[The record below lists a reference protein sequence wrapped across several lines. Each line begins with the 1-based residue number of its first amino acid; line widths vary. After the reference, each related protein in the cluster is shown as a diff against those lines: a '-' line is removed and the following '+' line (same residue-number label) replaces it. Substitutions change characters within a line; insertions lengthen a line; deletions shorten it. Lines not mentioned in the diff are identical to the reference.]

1 MVAMLLPLFA
11 RLDRLAQRFET
22 AATARP
28 AITLLAMGLLA
39 LAAAAGLT
47 QMRFAND
54 YRVFFS
60 PQDPARVAQEQLES
74 TFVAGDTV
82 NIVVHRQKRDLFN
95 PADLAMIADAAAQL
109 ALLPHVRRVDS
120 LASYQTSKAE
130 ADALIVAPLLPV
142 VALSQAQASAIEHA
156 ALADPAV
163 VNRLIAADG
172 KTAQLIATVAL
183 PENDAAALDA
193 IANATA
199 ALKTRLQRTYPTV
212 HVSTTGVVLLS
223 HSFYDIT
230 KTDMMKLIP
239 IMSVILLVAIA
250 AFFRSWSAAFAALLT
265 LGLSV
270 LATMGIG
277 GWLGFTLSPASG
289 QVPVIILTIATAEAI
304 HLIGV
309 MKGQQRQGL
318 AMRDAARASVRANH
332 LPIFLT
338 TLTDVLGFLC
348 FNFSDTP
355 PFRDLGNL
363 ASIGALVA
371 YGFSVLFLPA
381 LLCVLPVKANTDY
394 AEKDTQFARVA
405 AWCMEHRGK
414 VLVAFTVVTIGL
426 AAQMPKLAIKDNFI
440 EWLAPQQAFRVDAE
454 FINER
459 LPGLYAM
466 QFALPAA
473 GLDGV
478 SDPAY
483 LQQVDQFSDW
493 LKLQPQ
499 VHHVW
504 SITELMKRLNRNMH
518 NDLPNMYILPESRA
532 LAAQYLLL
540 YEMSLEP
547 GADLTNQISLDKS
560 SSRMV
565 VALKNV
571 SSAEMM
577 LLKQRAED
585 WLKQNTPTLQ
595 TPATGTA
602 LMFASLTQNNTKSM
616 IGGTLAS
623 FVMIALT
630 LTVALRS
637 ARLGLA
643 SLLPSI
649 APSLMAFGLWYF
661 LVGHIG
667 LYAAFVVSCAL
678 GLVVDATTHFMLD
691 YHRAARKLGHY
702 GNEAVLAAFRHIGMD
717 LWVSSIVLALG
728 FGILTFSDFAIIAK
742 LSQMVTLIFL
752 FGIATTFLMLPA
764 LLSLMD
770 QPHHIPRLS
779 KPASLHDRLDSA
791 MVRQDRV

>member
-1 MVAMLLPLFA
+1 MFDILIPLFV
-11 RLDRLAQRFET
+11 RLDRFAQRLES
-22 AATARP
+22 AATFRP
-28 AITLLAMGLLA
+28 AITLVVMGLLA
-39 LAAAAGLT
+39 LAAAAGVA

-60 PQDPARVAQEQLES
+60 QQDPARLAQEQLEA

-82 NIVVHRQKRDLFN
+82 NIVIHRAQGSLFN
-95 PADLAMIADAAAQL
+95 PTDLAMIAAAANDMAQ
-109 ALLPHVRRVDS
+109 LPHVRRVDS

-130 ADALIVAPLLPV
+130 ADSLQVAPLLPV
-142 VALSQAQASAIEHA
+142 GPISDAQAQAIERT
-156 ALADPAV
+156 ALKDQAV
-163 VNRLIAADG
+163 VNRLISADG
-172 KTAQLIATVAL
+172 KTTQLIATVSL
-183 PENDAAALDA
+183 PENDSIALDA
-193 IANATA
+193 VANAA
-199 ALKTRLQRTYPTV
+199 LALKNKLQKTYPNV
-212 HVSTTGVVLLS
+212 HVATTGVVLLS

-239 IMSVILLVAIA
+239 VMSVILLLAIA

-270 LATMGIG
+270 LVTMGIG

-309 MKGQQRQGL
+309 MKAQQRQGL
-318 AMRDAARASVRANH
+318 AMRDAAQASVRANH

-371 YGFSVLFLPA
+371 YVFSVFFLPA
-381 LLCVLPVKANTDY
+381 LLCVLPVKANTHF
-394 AEKDTQFARVA
+394 AEKDTQFERVA
-405 AWCMEHRGK
+405 AWCMAHRGK
-414 VLVAFTVVTIGL
+414 VLIAFAAVTVGL
-426 AAQMPKLAIKDNFI
+426 AAQMPKLVVKDNFI
-440 EWLAPQQAFRVDAE
+440 EWLSPRHAFRVDAE
-454 FINER
+454 FINQK

-466 QFALPAA
+466 QFTLPAA
-473 GLDGV
+473 GPDGV

-483 LQQVDQFSDW
+483 LQRVEKFGAW
-493 LKLQPQ
+493 LQAQPQ

-504 SITELMKRLNRNMH
+504 SITDLMKRLNRNMH
-518 NDLPNMYILPESRA
+518 NDAQNKHILPESRD

-560 SSRMV
+560 SSRLV

-577 LLKQRAED
+577 QLKQRAEA
-585 WLKQNTPTLQ
+585 WLEQNTPAMQ
-595 TPATGTA
+595 TQATGTA
-602 LMFASLTQNNTKSM
+602 LMFASLTQNNSKSM
-616 IGGTLAS
+616 MGGTLAS
-623 FVMIALT
+623 FLMIALT

-643 SLLPSI
+643 SLLPSV
-649 APSLMAFGLWYF
+649 APSLMAFGLWYL

-717 LWVSSIVLALG
+717 LWVASIVLALG

-764 LLSLMD
+764 LLSLLD
-770 QPHHIPRLS
+770 QPRRVPR
-779 KPASLHDRLDSA
+779 ASVVPSTVEA
-791 MVRQDRV
+791 